1 MNKSGAVAVIG
12 AGLMGHALALVH
24 AIGGCRVK
32 MQDISIKQL
41 ESGMELI
48 TNLMLGTWK
57 LPRPIPTMLNAPI
70 NNNK

>member
-32 MQDISIKQL
+32 MQDISKKPL
-41 ESGMELI
+41 ESSM
-48 TNLMLGTWK
+48 K
-57 LPRPIPTMLNAPI
+57 VIPKALDTLDYSR
-70 NNNK
+70 